1 MYRAAL
7 VETATGKGIILAVV
21 EDDTTA
27 RAIAG
32 PLRASGYK
40 VIIARD
46 ADSARLLAASFSA
59 LDLVIVDTAVLGFE
73 APRVV
78 AAMRAARPT
87 LGAVYLVADEATAPE
102 GEPYILASAP
112 PTALL
117 PLVAEH
123 AGRAVSTADRAAQIR
138 ARLLTR
144 ARSPELVA
152 AFDAW
157 REARADEGLPRV
169 APLGQRLMPVVD
181 HLFIAR
187 AKRGA
192 GGPFTF
198 QFMALGQALRAES
211 ECPAEGAELT
221 PAHEEIICALETAY
235 EGATRTRLPSYES
248 ARYRL
253 GADPPVTF
261 ERLLLPA
268 SADGLTVTH
277 LFGVVYITG
286 RPRNLDERSVA
297 LVR

>member
-1 MYRAAL
+1 MYLAVL
-7 VETATGKGIILAVV
+7 VETAAGKGIILVVV

-27 RAIAG
+27 GAIAG
-32 PLRASGYK
+32 PLRAAGYK
-40 VIIARD
+40 VILARD
-46 ADSARLLAASFSA
+46 AHSARLLAASFSA
-59 LDLVIVDTAVLGFE
+59 LDLVIVDTAALGFE

-78 AAMRAARPT
+78 AAMRAARPA
-87 LGAVYLVADEATAPE
+87 LRAVYLVTDEATAPE
-102 GEPYILASAP
+102 GEPHLLASAP
-112 PTALL
+112 PAALL

-123 AGRAVSTADRAAQIR
+123 AGRAVSSADRAAQIR

-157 REARADEGLPRV
+157 REARVDEGLPRI
-169 APLGQRLMPVVD
+169 ALLGQMLMPVVD

-187 AKRGA
+187 ARHGA
-192 GGPFTF
+192 DGAVTF
-198 QFMALGQALRAES
+198 QFMALGQSLRAES
-211 ECPAEGAELT
+211 ECPAEGAELA

-235 EGATRTRLPSYES
+235 ERATRTRLPSYES
-248 ARYRL
+248 ACYRL

-268 SADGLTVTH
+268 SADGQTVTH

-286 RPRNLDERSVA
+286 QPRNPR
-297 LVR
+297 